1 MFFNRK
7 KEPDPVE
14 EVDTDIWRC
23 VVDSCTGWARKE
35 YFFSQEP
42 ICPFCENDM
51 ISDTKML
58 PVLFDRLPT

>member
-7 KEPDPVE
+7 KEPDPIE

-23 VVDSCTGWARKE
+23 TVDSCTGWARKE
-35 YFFSQEP
+35 FFFSQEP
-42 ICPFCENDM
+42 ICPFCESDM
-51 ISDTKML
+51 VSDTKLL

>member
-7 KEPDPVE
+7 KEPDPIE

-23 VVDSCTGWARKE
+23 EVETCSGWARKE
-35 YFFSQEP
+35 FFFSQEP
-42 ICPFCENDM
+42 ICPFCDSDM
-51 ISDTKML
+51 VSETKML